1 MNNISISKMAHFSH
15 LSKMLLRLSYGVL
28 VLAGM
33 TSCEYYDNP
42 NANTYSAEV
51 AENPE
56 MDASNAVGF
65 NYVDSVYV
73 PVYSD
78 IYSQGKHLRFLL
90 TSTLSI
96 RNTSYSDTIAIRSIE
111 YYDTRGVKVR
121 DFLEHPIFVLPME
134 TLEYVIEE
142 DDRSGG
148 SGANFM
154 VIWSA
159 KHAGIKTVIQ
169 AIMIS
174 VSGQQGVA
182 FKTDGVSIN
191 H

>member
-1 MNNISISKMAHFSH
+1 
-15 LSKMLLRLSYGVL
+15 MLIATTVNQLTKTLLLLTVL
-28 VLAGM
+28 GSVITVL
-33 TSCEYYDNP
+33 TSCEYNNP
-42 NANTYSAEV
+42 NANTYSTEV
-51 AENPE
+51 AEDPE
-56 MDASNAVGF
+56 LDASDASGYD
-65 NYVDSVYV
+65 YVDSVYV
-73 PVYSD
+73 PIYSD

-96 RNTSYSDTIAIRSIE
+96 RNTSYTDTIAIHSIE
-111 YYDTRGVKVR
+111 YYNTRGDKVR
-121 DFLEHPIFVLPME
+121 DFLDHPIFVLPMA

-148 SGANFM
+148 SGANFI
-154 VIWSA
+154 VVWSA
-159 KHAGIKTVIQ
+159 KHAEVETVIQ

>member
-1 MNNISISKMAHFSH
+1 MNNASMLISANRKQ
-15 LSKMLLRLSYGVL
+15 LTKTLL
-28 VLAGM
+28 VLCASVLIAAGV
-33 TSCEYYDNP
+33 TSCEYNNP
-42 NANTYSAEV
+42 NANTYSTEV
-51 AENPE
+51 SEDPE
-56 MDASNAVGF
+56 LDASKAVGY
-65 NYVDSVYV
+65 NYIDSVYV

-96 RNTSYSDTIAIRSIE
+96 RNTSYTDTIAIHSIE
-111 YYDTRGVKVR
+111 YYDTRGDKVR
-121 DFLEHPIFVLPME
+121 DFLEHPIFVRPMA

-159 KHAGIKTVIQ
+159 KHAEVETVIQ